1 MKPSP
6 SVPYYC
12 IDMRSRSPGPRYV
25 KVPLVESGARS
36 PGKSPITVGPSQ
48 RAMKVSQYT
57 EPRSKRPQSP
67 EGRKYRNEVLEHKT
81 SLIQQEY
88 DNLLNEMLQ
97 SRQ

>member
-25 KVPLVESGARS
+25 KVPLVESSVRS
-36 PGKSPITVGPSQ
+36 KSPIHVGPSN

-57 EPRSKRPQSP
+57 EPRNKRLQSP
-67 EGRKYRNEVLEHKT
+67 EGRKYRNELLEHKT
-81 SLIQQEY
+81 NLIQQEY
-88 DNLLNEMLQ
+88 DNLLSEMLQ